1 MVSLGCERE
10 QWAYDEALELYQ
22 EALNELPTAE
32 EVIEAEEHL
41 EALRNLLIYIND
53 YPELFND
60 PERYKEEIER
70 DIEEL
75 EEVLRG
81 YYSKIEIYLDACITL
96 YHLWEILNRIGAEDK
111 NFENDEGTRLRLFAN
126 DKELKKKEKVLI
138 FQHGFHYLSLG
149 YPTSNLLL

>member
-96 YHLWEILNRIGAEDK
+96 YHLWEILNDCR
-111 NFENDEGTRLRLFAN
+111 
-126 DKELKKKEKVLI
+126 
-138 FQHGFHYLSLG
+138 
-149 YPTSNLLL
+149 SNLKTCKGCTEEFGPEHITTCEGCTEDYCDTCFDAGIEAWEMEQQENV